1 MLGLEILA
9 YFNFFLSQMRCAT
22 LMISVSASQTML
34 TGLFED
40 VRFGPLSNL
49 HTCILLVENYRFGQC
64 LGWRFS
70 PISIFLSLVSSRAF
84 RDELQL
90 RFRCGDPHQCLPNF
104 LKMLLLA
111 LPQIYTRV
119 FHLWKFIDL
128 TVLKVAKTEL
138 RAA

>member
-1 MLGLEILA
+1 MHFSCGSLSLWTMLGLEILA

-64 LGWRFS
+64 LCKRFS
-70 PISIFLSLVSSRAF
+70 PISSFFSLESYCTVRDAPHSRVLLSESQTMVTGHFQDAT
-84 RDELQL
+84 
-90 RFRCGDPHQCLPNF
+90 
-104 LKMLLLA
+104 LA
-111 LPQIYTRV
+111 LHQIYTRV
-119 FHLWKFIDL
+119 FHL
-128 TVLKVAKTEL
+128 
-138 RAA
+138 